1 MGEKIGA
8 GTGAAARFVGAF
20 RQLLRRLVAATG
32 ALTIQPKF
40 NVAGA
45 NCKDK
50 FCRES
55 DAGPD
60 DFAFGWER
68 RIVCSALSTHFWR
81 VFVCG
86 IKRSR
91 MRGSRSGA
99 SDMGPGTA
107 GGARPAVV

>member
-8 GTGAAARFVGAF
+8 GTSAAARFVGAF
-20 RQLLRRLVAATG
+20 RKPLRHLVAATG
-32 ALTIQPKF
+32 VLTIQPKF

-55 DAGPD
+55 DMGPD
-60 DFAFGWER
+60 DFAFAGEW
-68 RIVCSALSTHFWR
+68 RIVCSALSRHFWR

-99 SDMGPGTA
+99 SNMGPGTA